1 MQAIPRNSVM
11 LGVLLAASVL
21 LGACSTSSPKREMST
36 GQARVSLETLVSDRI
51 EAYRLDSEL
60 VDGLRFDD
68 LTPGTHTLQVRHH
81 FEMPGSTGG
90 AGMLG
95 EPQWERCIVGVRYAN
110 FTAGGRYTFEV
121 QRRGFRSVG
130 WLRSEGGEKL
140 ADAEVI
146 RCGPAV

>member
-11 LGVLLAASVL
+11 VIALLTASVL
-21 LGACSTSSPKREMST
+21 LGACSTSSPKGEMST
-36 GQARVSLETLVSDRI
+36 DQARVSLETRVKDRV
-51 EAYRLDSEL
+51 EAYRLDGDL
-60 VDGLRFDD
+60 ADGLRFDD
-68 LTPGTHTLQVRHH
+68 LTPGAHTLQVRHH
-81 FEMPGSTGG
+81 FEMPGSAGG

-110 FTAGGRYTFEV
+110 FAAGERYTFEV

>member
-1 MQAIPRNSVM
+1 MSS
-11 LGVLLAASVL
+11 LLLAATL
-21 LGACSTSSPKREMST
+21 TLAGACAAPQPKGALADNS
-36 GQARVSLETLVSDRI
+36 ARVTLETRVRDRV
-51 EAYRLDSEL
+51 EAYRLDGEL
-60 VDGLRFDD
+60 AGGLRFDD
-68 LTPGTHTLQVRHH
+68 LTPGAHTLQVRHH
-81 FEMPGSTGG
+81 FEMPGSAGG

-95 EPQWERCIVGVRYAN
+95 EPQWERCIVGVRYAD
-110 FTAGGRYTFEV
+110 FAAGERYTFEV